1 MTQRDLWSSEDS
13 DEDMVDDYGAASN
26 SEDEKVKWL
35 AIERA
40 ALEQKAQDSKI
51 GFQWSEEDNDEDN
64 DGDDVVFPES

>member
-1 MTQRDLWSSEDS
+1 
-13 DEDMVDDYGAASN
+13 MVDDYGAASN

-40 ALEQKAQDSKI
+40 ALKQKAQDATI

-64 DGDDVVFPES
+64 DGDDGVSPES